1 MRRQFETMTKKNSAL
16 GENTIYALARIKL
29 QSSLL

>member
-1 MRRQFETMTKKNSAL
+1 MRHQFETMTKKSAL